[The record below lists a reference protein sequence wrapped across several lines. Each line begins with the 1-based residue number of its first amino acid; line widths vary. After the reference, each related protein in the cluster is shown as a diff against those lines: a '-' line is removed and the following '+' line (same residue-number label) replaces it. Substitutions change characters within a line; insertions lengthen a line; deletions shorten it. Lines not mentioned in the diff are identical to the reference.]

1 LWIWLSGYSEY
12 LLSMSETPNNQIHGS
27 PKKLLKRIRECEKQI
42 DDLKTLPY
50 YTLFKQQAEQQK
62 DIAAVMRKLEKLRE
76 KYSVISHSLQLTA

>member
-1 LWIWLSGYSEY
+1 MWLFGYSEH

-42 DDLKTLPY
+42 DNLKTLPY

-62 DIAAVMRKLEKLRE
+62 DIAAVMKKLEKLRG